1 MAKPNF
7 TLPNKPAIKSGG
19 ILSYNYTDDFTF
31 VPAPL
36 TFNRDSAATRV
47 NEKGLIEQVGYFGPE
62 LVQNGDF
69 SELGSELVTNGN
81 FDTDLNGWRAYSS
94 TLISWESGGYAVVSN
109 NNGYWCKI
117 QKEGNVFEVGKIYKI
132 TMRAKSNLA
141 NRSFHGDIFTGQSF
155 SEVDTFQT
163 FTQYFKAT
171 ITGFSVGFHDVSA
184 FGEVTITIDNVSV
197 KEVDPNNYWILHTGW
212 SLGDGVAIANNSSSY
227 IKQNNVV
234 TNGKSYKVVFDT
246 IVTSG
251 QFRAVTT
258 ADPSTYTPYVNKSGT
273 YTFYINPTSS
283 INGGFEF
290 IGNSFVGSIDNIS
303 VIEVL
308 GDKPRIDY
316 SDSLTEPS
324 LLLEPQST
332 NVLENSEITSTWVY
346 TEFGSGSAGTITT
359 GKTDMFGGTNAV
371 QVDFPADAEN
381 VSLTFGQTTSSISSG
396 SATASVYIKLVE
408 SGSKTLQFRC
418 STGVISNV
426 LVDTTDFVRYEA
438 TGTKSSYESFN
449 VKLRPSSGTSSGG
462 FSIIIC
468 QPQEEALSYSTSYI
482 PTAGSTATRL
492 GETAINAGDV
502 NVFNSEEGVLYAEIS
517 VLNSSNIF
525 DFGLYGNTS
534 ANQCRIGFFNDDV
547 YATLY
552 NGSFQTQMS
561 APNDL
566 SDFTKIAFKFKENDF
581 ALWINGN
588 EVANDTSGTTFN
600 SGDLVKLNLSG
611 QNGTSS
617 LVTGKVRN
625 LQVFNKALTDREL
638 EILTIQ

>member
-332 NVLENSEITSTWVY
+332 NVLE
-346 TEFGSGSAGTITT
+346 
-359 GKTDMFGGTNAV
+359 
-371 QVDFPADAEN
+371 
-381 VSLTFGQTTSSISSG
+381 
-396 SATASVYIKLVE
+396 
-408 SGSKTLQFRC
+408 
-418 STGVISNV
+418 
-426 LVDTTDFVRYEA
+426 
-438 TGTKSSYESFN
+438 
-449 VKLRPSSGTSSGG
+449 
-462 FSIIIC
+462 
-468 QPQEEALSYSTSYI
+468 
-482 PTAGSTATRL
+482 
-492 GETAINAGDV
+492 
-502 NVFNSEEGVLYAEIS
+502 
-517 VLNSSNIF
+517 
-525 DFGLYGNTS
+525 
-534 ANQCRIGFFNDDV
+534 
-547 YATLY
+547 
-552 NGSFQTQMS
+552 
-561 APNDL
+561 
-566 SDFTKIAFKFKENDF
+566 
-581 ALWINGN
+581 
-588 EVANDTSGTTFN
+588 
-600 SGDLVKLNLSG
+600 
-611 QNGTSS
+611 
-617 LVTGKVRN
+617 
-625 LQVFNKALTDREL
+625 
-638 EILTIQ
+638 